1 MSSFPSFIQSN
12 TENKSQYSLDY
23 NPFIYYKLNSS
34 IDKYYNETFIFPQS
48 EIINTEDFNNTEL
61 ENSDSITDNFCNPQ
75 VDNNCNNKNK
85 KNLSE
90 SCHNQESNLEKCTIK
105 HNPPLSANLLNKE
118 EHNIKVIIDNNNYN
132 SNNDKEN
139 FVNNNSN
146 KMTKKRGR
154 TKINVNS
161 KRIHDKFSKDNILR
175 KLQIHYLKFLTNF
188 ANLLIK
194 QILFEDK
201 DTKVM
206 QFNSLKHKFFKN
218 INKKAINSFKK
229 RSLGDILKC
238 IDCPECKSAK
248 NNIEVYNKITNK
260 SIIIK
265 NIIDKPYLEFF
276 DMYYYGKKQI
286 FLSKYGINQY
296 IILSNDI
303 QLFQDLIKI
312 NKTNSIIDDEKYR
325 EKIEKI
331 IKEEFFQASKNLFK
345 CLKK

>member
-48 EIINTEDFNNTEL
+48 EIINTEDFNKTEL

-90 SCHNQESNLEKCTIK
+90 DCHNQESSLQKCPIE
-105 HNPPLSANLLNKE
+105 HNPLLSANLLGKE
-118 EHNIKVIIDNNNYN
+118 EHSIKIIIDNNNYN

-201 DTKVM
+201 DM
-206 QFNSLKHKFFKN
+206 QFYSLKHKFFKN
-218 INKKAINSFKK
+218 INKNRINLLKK
-229 RSLGDILKC
+229 QSLSDILKC
-238 IDCPECKSAK
+238 TKIPQCKSAK
-248 NNIEVYNKITNK
+248 NNTDVYNKITSK

-265 NIIDKPYLEFF
+265 NIIDKPYLEYFQI
-276 DMYYYGKKQI
+276 YYNSKKI
-286 FLSKYGINQY
+286 ICLSKYGYNQY
-296 IILSNDI
+296 IILPNDI
-303 QLFQDLIKI
+303 QLFEDLIKK
-312 NKTNSIIDDEKYR
+312 NKTNSEIDDEKYR
-325 EKIEKI
+325 KKIETI
-331 IKEEFFQASKNLFK
+331 IHDEFLQGPKQLFK
-345 CLKK
+345 CLKI